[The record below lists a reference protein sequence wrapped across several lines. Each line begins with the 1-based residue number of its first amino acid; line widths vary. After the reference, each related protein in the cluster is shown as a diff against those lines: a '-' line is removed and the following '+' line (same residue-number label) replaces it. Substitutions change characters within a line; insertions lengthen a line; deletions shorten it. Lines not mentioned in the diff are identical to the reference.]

1 MWNQKTQIKLP
12 GRALEALK
20 PVSLVAK
27 LCNYSKDIFQLA
39 IIAKEAS
46 AKRWMN
52 CFERHNPSQNVS
64 VSFSSAEK
72 RLYRLSV
79 KPADYDPYLRPSL
92 DGDL

>member
-1 MWNQKTQIKLP
+1 MGNQKTKIKLP

-39 IIAKEAS
+39 IIVKEVS
-46 AKRWMN
+46 AKRRIN
-52 CFERHNPSQNVS
+52 CFERHNASQNVS
-64 VSFSSAEK
+64 VSFSSVEQ

-79 KPADYDPYLRPSL
+79 KPADYDPHLRTSL